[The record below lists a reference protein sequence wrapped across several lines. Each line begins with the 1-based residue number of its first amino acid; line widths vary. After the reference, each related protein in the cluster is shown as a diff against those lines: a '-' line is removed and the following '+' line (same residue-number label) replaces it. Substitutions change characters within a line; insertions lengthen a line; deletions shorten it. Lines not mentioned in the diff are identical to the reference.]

1 MRDLTAFEIA
11 RLHRKH
17 AQVDRRLGLV
27 DLGGKVKPGSQ
38 DMDKRT
44 VVLILGKTADG
55 KDVEGPPIR
64 WQATG
69 AGALKMHA
77 TPADNEQMTMHSPSG
92 TIGSGSLAHWG
103 TYDQD
108 HPPPSTSKDEA
119 VLQFGDGSI
128 TIGKDNLKISYGS
141 DVYVEL
147 TKTDAIVRVG
157 SGGTVKLGKEAETGE
172 LLPVKLVAGE
182 ADSVKAKVG

>member
-1 MRDLTAFEIA
+1 MRDLAAFEIR

-38 DMDKRT
+38 DMTART
-44 VVLILGKTADG
+44 VVLILGQGTDG
-55 KDVEGPPIR
+55 TDVESPPIR

-92 TIGSGSLAHWG
+92 TIGTGSLAHWG
-103 TYDQD
+103 TFDQD
-108 HPPPSTSKDEA
+108 HPPPSTSKTEA
-119 VLQFGDGSI
+119 MLQFGDGSI
-128 TIGKDNLKISYGS
+128 TIGQDSLKIAYGS

-147 TKTDAIVRVG
+147 TKTDVLVRVG
-157 SGGTVKLGKEAETGE
+157 SSGTVKLGKECETGE
-172 LLPVKLVAGE
+172 LLAVKLVTGE